1 MQYMQKTQNFFDDDH
16 EARDDD
22 LDSKVLGSLGLDGG
36 DQKNVGLNFQIG
48 ASSAKKPAS

>member
-1 MQYMQKTQNFFDDDH
+1 MQKTQSFFDDDH

-36 DQKNVGLNFQIG
+36 DQKNAGFNF
-48 ASSAKKPAS
+48 